1 MHRLGTQTI
10 VQLLRAPVAPAAT
23 AALAAAAPAT
33 AAAGGA
39 AAEAARSARSAA
51 GDGGALSPR
60 GRWRRLGSSLDGG
73 EPEAGLHEPLREE
86 ESKPARVL
94 GQDLAPELAAR
105 VGQVQWRRACSKRDG
120 CQHIRR
126 VRKGRR
132 ISVVVETGH
141 NQGAAAA
148 HAPIPPWKPPGYV
161 SCSESRRSKRR

>member
-39 AAEAARSARSAA
+39 AAEAARSSRSAA

-105 VGQVQWRRACSKRDG
+105 VRQVQRRRACTKARPLPAHSTREG
-120 CQHIRR
+120 G
-126 VRKGRR
+126 VEG
-132 ISVVVETGH
+132 SVVV
-141 NQGAAAA
+141 
-148 HAPIPPWKPPGYV
+148 P
-161 SCSESRRSKRR
+161 KRA